1 MLNEL
6 NMLFFWQLFS
16 ELLIL
21 AYWNEGPIPER
32 PISIN
37 PGLKFCSMFVFYKI
51 FLCTAYGNILCFPV
65 VFKRLKSIL

>member
-32 PISIN
+32 PININ
-37 PGLKFCSMFVFYKI
+37 PGLKFCSMFVFYI
-51 FLCTAYGNILCFPV
+51 PMYCLWQHF
-65 VFKRLKSIL
+65 VFSGSI